1 MANCKCAQR
10 VELEIV
16 RGQAQQRR
24 RPVIGPA
31 FLIGTSSECDLVLSA
46 PQFSE
51 VYACLVVLPSQVSV
65 RQLGDGPAI
74 LINGRPA
81 HDAILRD
88 SDRIAAGPLEFVVH
102 IAATL
107 EHEQL
112 NYENSSRPT
121 NRWSIT
127 PRVINPTAMRAAVQL
142 ISDIRMA
149 LDEQRPA
156 MRRPA

>member
-1 MANCKCAQR
+1 MVNSNCAQR

-16 RGQAQQRR
+16 RGQAQQRH
-24 RPVIGPA
+24 RPVTGPA

-46 PQFSE
+46 AQFSE
-51 VYACLVVLPSQVSV
+51 VYACLVVLPSQVTM

-74 LINGRPA
+74 LINGQPA
-81 HDAILRD
+81 SDARLLD
-88 SDRIAAGPLEFVVH
+88 GDRIAAGPFEFVVH

-107 EHEQL
+107 EHELL
-112 NYENSSRPT
+112 NYVHSSRPT
-121 NRWSIT
+121 NRWSTT
-127 PRVINPTAMRAAVQL
+127 PRVMNPTAMRAAVQL
-142 ISDIRMA
+142 ISDIRTA